1 MKNYLQKFS
10 IYTFIK
16 LELISLLI
24 VAIILL
30 ENFIYF
36 KRNMDELFYSG
47 SGYIQHLSK
56 FNNNEDILT
65 RLLEFSLSIYN
76 YEKSNS
82 NNFSVEI
89 WDCKKCKLSSSPI
102 WSISDVEIN
111 EDRVKIIK
119 NKLQR
124 NDFFILYN
132 KYLYF
137 ANIYETKNKEYKIIY
152 YKKIIHIFNLPF
164 VFSLIILNLFC
175 IIIWTFFVALPL
187 NIYYNRVQDK
197 LIDKIRVNTIHN
209 TINLIKHSLDNQI
222 NVLKSSGNKDE
233 IVKRAIHYNYQV
245 AELIDDSRFT
255 SINPKEFIEG
265 ISKFSNI
272 DVNIKIS
279 INTYNLINY
288 INKYL
293 EHAIIVLIDNAIHK
307 SVDAKIIKIIISQK
321 RYNAKIIIDVSN
333 DGIPI
338 DLNIKDKIF
347 KGYSTK
353 ENGHGQGLTNLK
365 KMLNRSSAEILLIA
379 NNPTTFRILLPC
391 LKYSNFRIQME
402 TQKSRLSKRNKIENL
417 QSFDNKPLVIMI
429 EDEIL
434 FWDDWKNKMT
444 DAQIIFF
451 KNPESFFSY
460 SMGKKI
466 NNEEFLCK
474 ISLIICDFNFGDY
487 NLIESG
493 FFEDIDIYTEDNF
506 KGTIVICSSYE
517 KEALRTIPQEYLIK
531 VKAFVPKHPNT
542 YKNLLADIFANE
554 HF

>member
-1 MKNYLQKFS
+1 MRNYLQKFS

-16 LELISLLI
+16 LEFISLLI
-24 VAIILL
+24 VAIIIL

-89 WDCKKCKLSSSPI
+89 WDCKNCTLSSSPI
-102 WSISDVEIN
+102 WSISDIEIN
-111 EDRVKIIK
+111 EDRVKVIK
-119 NKLQR
+119 RKLTKKE
-124 NDFFILYN
+124 FFILYN

-137 ANIYETKNKEYKIIY
+137 ANIYETRNKEYKVIY
-152 YKKIIHIFNLPF
+152 YKKIIYIFNLPF
-164 VFSLIILNLFC
+164 FIAIIILNLFC
-175 IIIWTFFVALPL
+175 FMIWTFLVALPL
-187 NIYYNRVQDK
+187 KIYYNKGQDK

-222 NVLKSSGNKDE
+222 NVLNSNGNKED

-265 ISKFSNI
+265 ISKFSTL
-272 DVNIKIS
+272 DVKIEIS

-293 EHAIIVLIDNAIHK
+293 EHSIIVLIDNALHE
-307 SVDAKIIKIIISQK
+307 SVNAKVIKINISQK
-321 RYNAKIIIDVSN
+321 RYNSKIIIDVSN

-338 DLNIKDKIF
+338 ELKIKDKIF
-347 KGYSTK
+347 DGYSTK

-365 KMLNRSSAEILLIA
+365 KMLNRSSAEILLYS
-379 NNPTTFRILLPC
+379 NNPTTFRLLLPC
-391 LKYSNFRIQME
+391 LKYSNLRIKME
-402 TQKSRLSKRNKIENL
+402 TQKSRVNKKDDYLTIPNIE
-417 QSFDNKPLVIMI
+417 DIPLVIMI

-434 FWDDWKNKMT
+434 FWDEWKKKMT
-444 DAQIIFF
+444 DAKVLFF

-460 SMGKKI
+460 SMGKRI
-466 NNEEFLCK
+466 NNEDFLSK

-493 FFEDIDIYTEDNF
+493 FFEDIDIYIKDKFN
-506 KGTIVICSSYE
+506 GNIVICSSYE
-517 KEALRTIPQEYLIK
+517 KEALRTIPQKFLQK
-531 VKAFVPKHPNT
+531 VKAFIPKKANNYQNILT
-542 YKNLLADIFANE
+542 DIFTNKQ
-554 HF
+554 F